1 MSAASTADM
10 HHQASASISASRRH
24 DSGSPPGALS
34 EAATKK
40 AAATM
45 VRTRS
50 LTYIHERG
58 IA

>member
-1 MSAASTADM
+1 VSAASTADM
-10 HHQASASISASRRH
+10 HRQASASISASRRH